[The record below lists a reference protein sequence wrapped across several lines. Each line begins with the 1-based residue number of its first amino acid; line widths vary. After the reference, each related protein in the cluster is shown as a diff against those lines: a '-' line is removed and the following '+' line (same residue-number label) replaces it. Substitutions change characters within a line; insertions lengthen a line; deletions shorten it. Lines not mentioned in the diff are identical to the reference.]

1 MTTEKLECSDEEMEK
16 RFKELLGVIPGLTER
31 MHTLRPTVLA
41 RLLMDP
47 AAVAERLLQLKL
59 VFPGANVEQ
68 MVLRDTRLLVEQ
80 SLAEI
85 SAAVAELRD
94 VLPKEVNLDK

>member
-1 MTTEKLECSDEEMEK
+1 M
-16 RFKELLGVIPGLTER
+16 
-31 MHTLRPTVLA
+31 LA
-41 RLLMDP
+41 RLLTSP

-85 SAAVAELRD
+85 SAAAAELRD
-94 VLPKEVNLDK
+94 ILPDDVNLDK